1 MRTYL
6 ATTNPSLHGHSPNL
20 QKSKINSYDFPD
32 FFVLS
37 SIIPY
42 CSFPCTFCLFLC
54 CQNFNISCP
63 HLPLHLLSS
72 LISSPHLTSLLLSPL
87 FYSLLT
93 PTLTS
98 LLLSPLL
105 NSSLSYALHSFTIS
119 SLQRSPLFN
128 IILCR
133 PQLHTHPTHLI
144 T

>member
-72 LISSPHLTSLLLSPL
+72 LISSPHLTSPHSYSLLSSILSSLLLSPL
-87 FYSLLT
+87 FYSLLCSILPS
-93 PTLTS
+93 PTHST
-98 LLLSPLL
+98 LLLSPHSNALL
-105 NSSLSYALHSFTIS
+105 FSILSSAVLNYI
-119 SLQRSPLFN
+119 
-128 IILCR
+128 
-133 PQLHTHPTHLI
+133 PTLL